1 MQVYEEDLLC
11 LGKLALTSLLKGEP
25 YIEGFAVTGSNKNVI
40 TELGFLSLQTGGSRR
55 KPCFRYG
62 FLHKSFQ
69 EFFAGFYLASKV
81 VAGDTDL
88 EVNVTDARFL
98 RELRHVFLF
107 MGGIIVSKS
116 EESAIH
122 LLRDITEHA
131 NSLSLDTSCDG
142 FKEVNRRVESAC
154 SFIGN
159 VPSTR
164 KASSPCCCVNLGL
177 TLKSY
182 LHL

>member
-25 YIEGFAVTGSNKNVI
+25 YIDGSAVTGSNTNVI

-55 KPCFRYG
+55 KRCFRYG

-81 VAGDTDL
+81 VAGDNDL
-88 EVNVTDARFL
+88 EIDVTDARFL

-116 EESAIH
+116 EESAIY
-122 LLRDITEHA
+122 LLRAIP
-131 NSLSLDTSCDG
+131 NM
-142 FKEVNRRVESAC
+142 
-154 SFIGN
+154 
-159 VPSTR
+159 
-164 KASSPCCCVNLGL
+164 L
-177 TLKSY
+177 TKPRY
-182 LHL
+182 FF